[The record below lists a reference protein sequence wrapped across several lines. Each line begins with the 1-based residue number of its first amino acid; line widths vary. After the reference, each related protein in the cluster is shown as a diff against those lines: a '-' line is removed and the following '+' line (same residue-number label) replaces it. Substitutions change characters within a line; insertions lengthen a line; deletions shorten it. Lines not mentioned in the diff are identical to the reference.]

1 MLRFAPLMLGLSA
14 CMSFAQPRPYE
25 PLRVQTGTA
34 ATTAAA
40 ATKAALESAGYRL
53 AGVGHGVLTA
63 VSIPSRGMRD
73 HVVIAIGDAG
83 ELSVDVRTEIASDGA
98 WLSADRTC
106 AGYSYMREKKLLAM
120 ILDEVHA
127 QAEETLQSSI
137 E

>member
-25 PLRVQTGTA
+25 PLRVQTGA
-34 ATTAAA
+34 AAETAAA
-40 ATKAALESAGYRL
+40 ATRSALAAAGYRL
-53 AGVGHGVLTA
+53 AGVAQGVLTA
-63 VSIPSRGMRD
+63 VSVPSRGMRD
-73 HVVIAIGDAG
+73 HVVIAIGNGG

-120 ILDEVHA
+120 ILDKVHT
-127 QAEETLQSSI
+127 QAEEQLQSSI